1 MMGTNYFMN
10 TKDKPS
16 HTNVF
21 YKDPEGNL
29 NVIRADTL
37 DALEARSTVIDVLS
51 EMSIRKNGY
60 AEPITPVLAL
70 IVGGKG

>member
-1 MMGTNYFMN
+1 MGTDYYMN
-10 TKDKPS
+10 TKDKPE

-21 YKDPEGNL
+21 YKDSEGHL

-51 EMSIRKNGY
+51 EMSIREKGY

-70 IVGGKG
+70 IVGGKE